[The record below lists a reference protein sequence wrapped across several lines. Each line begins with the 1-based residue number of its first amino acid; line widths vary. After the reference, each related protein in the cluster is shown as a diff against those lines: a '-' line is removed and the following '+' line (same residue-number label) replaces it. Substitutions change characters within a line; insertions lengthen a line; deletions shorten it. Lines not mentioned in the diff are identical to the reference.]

1 LAFYCVA
8 GKHQAYYRMVKHIS
22 LEELEDFAESTI
34 PSNIF
39 KYFAHGAGDKATLK
53 ENVNAFKR
61 WKVVPHYLQGADC
74 LNIDTGTLILGEA
87 ISSPIC
93 AGPSGF
99 HKLGHQLGELETAK
113 GCYAA
118 GTCMTV
124 SAYSSYSYED
134 IANAVPQGLRWLQM
148 YIFKDRNLTKDFV
161 RRAETCGYKA
171 LVITIDTDPLTMKE
185 GSRCALPIPEGA
197 IAANFKDVCGSS
209 DLLEPCL
216 QWSDIK
222 WLRSITKLPIVLKGI
237 MSTFDARM
245 AVKNGINGI
254 IISNKGGRK
263 LDVLPSTLD
272 VLPEIADEVKN
283 KMEIYID
290 GGIRRGSDVF
300 KALALGAR
308 AVFLGRPVLWGLIH
322 DGNRGVQNVFETMN
336 EELRIIMANA
346 GCRKISEINRSA
358 LACYPRCSCKL

>member
-1 LAFYCVA
+1 
-8 GKHQAYYRMVKHIS
+8 MIS
-22 LEELEDFAESTI
+22 LLHCA
-34 PSNIF
+34 
-39 KYFAHGAGDKATLK
+39 LL
-53 ENVNAFKR
+53 R
-61 WKVVPHYLQGADC
+61 
-74 LNIDTGTLILGEA
+74 DTFIALYSVFVRDILIKLC
-87 ISSPIC
+87 IS
-93 AGPSGF
+93 
-99 HKLGHQLGELETAK
+99 

-263 LDVLPSTLD
+263 LDVLPSTVGTAKCLFI
-272 VLPEIADEVKN
+272 PSN
-283 KMEIYID
+283 MNT
-290 GGIRRGSDVF
+290 F
-300 KALALGAR
+300 KRYRLKYNQFR
-308 AVFLGRPVLWGLIH
+308 AVVDCGILFFFFYIF
-322 DGNRGVQNVFETMN
+322 Q
-336 EELRIIMANA
+336 
-346 GCRKISEINRSA
+346 
-358 LACYPRCSCKL
+358 